1 MTSYDVM
8 ADQLLYDEGGSM
20 PQGEEYLK
28 CNYVA
33 LRPQS
38 QLGLQS
44 KIVFSSRLVNPLFY
58 PKETLSTCAEQVTL
72 TLTSSHGPLEP

>member
-1 MTSYDVM
+1 MV
-8 ADQLLYDEGGSM
+8 DQLLYNEGGSM
-20 PQGEEYLK
+20 PRGEEYLK

-44 KIVFSSRLVNPLFY
+44 RIVFSSRLVNPLFY
-58 PKETLSTCAEQVTL
+58 PKGNA
-72 TLTSSHGPLEP
+72 